1 MDVHTLTSC
10 PLQLFSVILFEMLL
24 ISPLF
29 ACDVPVLVQ
38 DDGRYVGR
46 VIDLFSGFG
55 THDTLQLQLRPT
67 KAGLDESRAR

>member
-1 MDVHTLTSC
+1 
-10 PLQLFSVILFEMLL
+10 MLL